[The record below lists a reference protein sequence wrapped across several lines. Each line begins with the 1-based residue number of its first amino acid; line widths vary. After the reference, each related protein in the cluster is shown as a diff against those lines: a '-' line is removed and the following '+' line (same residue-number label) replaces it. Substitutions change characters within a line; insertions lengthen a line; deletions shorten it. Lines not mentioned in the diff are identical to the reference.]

1 MIIDAHAHLW
11 TLSRGDYG
19 WLTPSLGSV
28 YRDFGPE
35 DLKAKLD
42 AHAVDRAILVQAAPT
57 VDETQ
62 FLLSIARRNSF
73 VAGVVG
79 WADFDAE
86 DAPGA
91 IELASKD
98 QLLLGLRPMVQDMA
112 DDSWLSKPHLSPAF
126 EALSAQGL
134 VFDALVLPRHL
145 SHLAIV
151 ARRHPDLSIVI
162 DHLAKPEVKAGRIE
176 PWAGDMAVLAA
187 LPNVTCKLSGLITEA
202 GTGWRT
208 QDLAPYVR
216 TVLELFGSDRLIWG
230 SDWPVANLAGGYG
243 AWVAA
248 SDELLAH
255 LTARE
260 RAQIRGGNAA
270 RIYLSKGRGA

>member
-86 DAPGA
+86 DAPDA

-145 SHLAIV
+145 SHLAMV

-187 LPNVTCKLSGLITEA
+187 LPNVTCKLSGLITES

-208 QDLAPYVR
+208 KDLAPYVR

-230 SDWPVANLAGGYG
+230 SDWPVANLAGGYE

>member
-28 YRDFGPE
+28 YRDFGPD
-35 DLKAKLD
+35 DLKARLD

-62 FLLSIARRNSF
+62 FLLSISRQNSF

-79 WADFDAE
+79 WADFDAK
-86 DAPGA
+86 DAPVA

-98 QLLLGLRPMVQDMA
+98 PPLLGLRPMVQDMA
-112 DDSWLSKPHLSPAF
+112 DESWLSKPHLSPAL
-126 EALSAQGL
+126 EAMSALGL

-145 SHLAIV
+145 SHLAKV
-151 ARRHPDLSIVI
+151 ARHHPNLSIVI

-202 GTGWRT
+202 GMDWRAA
-208 QDLAPYVR
+208 DLAPYFR
-216 TVLELFGSDRLIWG
+216 TVLELFGPDRLIWG
-230 SDWPVANLAGGYG
+230 SDWPVANLAGGYD

-248 SDELLAH
+248 SDELLAR

-260 RAQIRGGNAA
+260 RAKIRGGNAA
-270 RIYLSKGRGA
+270 RIYLSKGRGS